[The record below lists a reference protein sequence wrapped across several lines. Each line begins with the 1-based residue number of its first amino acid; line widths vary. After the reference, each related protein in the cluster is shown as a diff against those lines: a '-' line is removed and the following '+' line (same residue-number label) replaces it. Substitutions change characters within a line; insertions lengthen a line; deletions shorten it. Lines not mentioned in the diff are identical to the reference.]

1 MISKLDKFID
11 DMRGCNKC
19 LNECIARYMGEGVSY
34 KLEDPYVELDVYRKY
49 LPERVKY
56 LFIAEPLSFRWRS
69 SFYDESIDDYLRH
82 LLLNEYLVDFK
93 LRNVNDFKEKG
104 MFLTNVAKCRLYMP
118 EIGEKERRS
127 IVRCMSYMCRDFLYR
142 ELEIIAE
149 RGLEG
154 IVIFGNLAL
163 ESLRAKYRNLPRS
176 SLKIGI
182 YEIEVAGKK
191 IKTLVMPHPASH
203 QFKKYYIEMYVI
215 LRDFLM
221 KGRLPES
228 IVD

>member
-1 MISKLDKFID
+1 MVSKLDEFVSD
-11 DMRGCNKC
+11 LSRCRRC
-19 LNECIARYMGEGVSY
+19 LGECIARYLGEVSGHS
-34 KLEDPYVELDVYRKY
+34 LENPFIELDVYRKY
-49 LPERVKY
+49 LPERVKH

-69 SFYDESIDDYLRH
+69 SFYDESIEDYMRH

-93 LRNVNDFKEKG
+93 LRDINDFMKRG
-104 MFLTNVAKCRLYMP
+104 MFLTNVAKCRLFMP
-118 EIGEKERRS
+118 EIGEKERRNT
-127 IVRCMSYMCRDFLYR
+127 VRCMSYMCRNFLYR

-154 IVIFGNLAL
+154 IVVFGNLAL
-163 ESLRAKYRNLPRS
+163 ESLRAKYRSLPRS
-176 SLKIGI
+176 SLRIGI
-182 YEIEVAGKK
+182 YEVEIAGRK
-191 IKTLVMPHPASH
+191 IKTLVMPHPSSL

-215 LRDFLM
+215 LRSFLM

>member
-1 MISKLDKFID
+1 MGVRVRKLVNDI
-11 DMRGCNKC
+11 RACNRC
-19 LNECIARYMGEGVSY
+19 LSECVARYLSVINNLN
-34 KLEDPYVELDVYRKY
+34 LEKPYIEVGAYEKF
-49 LPERVKY
+49 LPERVKH
-56 LFIAEPLSFRWRS
+56 LFIAEPFSFRWRS
-69 SFYDESIDDYLRH
+69 SFYDESVDDYLRH

-118 EIGEKERRS
+118 DIDERERRN
-127 IVRCMSYMCRDFLYR
+127 IVRCMAYMCREFLFR

-154 IVIFGNLAL
+154 IVVFGNLAL
-163 ESLRAKYRNLPRS
+163 ESLRTRYKNLPRT
-176 SLKIGI
+176 SLRIGI
-182 YEIEVAGKK
+182 YEIEIAGKK
-191 IKTLVMPHPASH
+191 VKTLVMPHPASH